1 MIGWETVVGQGSAG
15 EEPEDSKSPNAEQG
29 TLATLQ
35 TIKEQYLELGRLL
48 KRFDEAYRK
57 AAARMGLSDS
67 AFEILLAL
75 CYLGE
80 GCLQRDVCQYACI
93 SKQTVNSS
101 VQKLVREGFVH
112 LEPADSGCGMR
123 MFLTEEGR
131 SMTERCVMPFAR
143 ADFETFASLSDKARH
158 AMLEAQSA
166 YVDGIVAAFG
176 AVPSTAREE
185 N

>member
-1 MIGWETVVGQGSAG
+1 MIGWEAVIGQGGTS
-15 EEPEDSKSPNAEQG
+15 EEPGSGESPDAEQEALT
-29 TLATLQ
+29 TLL

-48 KRFDEAYRK
+48 KRFDEAYRR

-131 SMTERCVMPFAR
+131 GLVECSVVPFAR
-143 ADFETFASLSDKARH
+143 ADFGTFASLSDKARH
-158 AMLEAQSA
+158 SMLEAQSA
-166 YVDGIVAAFG
+166 CVDGVVAAFD
-176 AVPSTAREE
+176 AVLAAARKE